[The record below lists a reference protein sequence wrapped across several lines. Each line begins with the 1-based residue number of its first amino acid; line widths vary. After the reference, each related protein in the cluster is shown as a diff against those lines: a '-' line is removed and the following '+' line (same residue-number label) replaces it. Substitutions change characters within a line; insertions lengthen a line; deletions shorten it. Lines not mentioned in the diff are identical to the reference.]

1 MATYG
6 ASQDNDGIHALI
18 ESSPDPEVHTSAA
31 AEAGFLLGL
40 AAVLSAPFSV
50 MHSVTLGLGL
60 VSVVLALVGLV
71 TTSQLNVAGKALVP
85 LALVFALPA
94 LFLVA
99 LRYLGADTA
108 FGDGLLPTLD
118 GWLETL
124 NARFGPTG

>member
-31 AEAGFLLGL
+31 AETGFLLAL

-50 MHSVTLGLGL
+50 MHSVSLVLGIGA
-60 VSVVLALVGLV
+60 VVLAFVGLV
-71 TTSQLNVAGKALVP
+71 TTSRLNVAGKALVP
-85 LALVFALPA
+85 SGLVLALAA
-94 LFLVA
+94 LFIVA

-108 FGDGLLPTLD
+108 FGDRLLPTLAD
-118 GWLETL
+118 WLQSL
-124 NARFGPTG
+124 NARFGPTA